1 MTGYILRR
9 ILIAVPLLLAI
20 SLLTFALIQLAPG
33 NFFDTLRLDPQFS
46 EETIARYENLYHLNE
61 PLLVQYGY
69 WLKNLLRFDLGYSFF
84 YNLPVSKIILS
95 RLFNT
100 FILSL
105 AGLILTWGLAIP
117 LGIVAAVN
125 RNRLLDRIFSLA
137 AVVGLSVPN
146 FFLAMLLLY
155 LGSNLKLLPLGG
167 MHSANFEALSPAAQF
182 IDLLKHLVIPAIA
195 ISFAAIAG
203 LQRIMRGNLLEVLRQ
218 QYILAARARG
228 LPEYR
233 VIYVHALR
241 NAINPLVTIFGY
253 HLSDLLSGEALVE
266 IILNWP
272 GLGTVMLAAV
282 RSQDLY
288 LVMASM
294 LMGGVLLLGGN
305 LLADVLL
312 VYVDPRI
319 RYE

>member
-1 MTGYILRR
+1 MTSYIIRR
-9 ILIAVPLLLAI
+9 ILIAIPLLLVI

-33 NFFDTLRLDPQFS
+33 NFFDTLRMDPQFS
-46 EETIARYENLYHLNE
+46 EETIERYENLYHLNE
-61 PLLVQYGY
+61 PVLVQYGY
-69 WLKNLLRFDLGYSFF
+69 WLKNLLRGDLGYSFF

-95 RLFNT
+95 RLLNT

-117 LGIVAAVN
+117 LGIIAAVN
-125 RNRLLDRIFSLA
+125 RNRLLDRLFQA
-137 AVVGLSVPN
+137 ASVVGLSVPN

-155 LGSNLKLLPLGG
+155 LGSSLKILPLGG
-167 MHSANFEALSPAAQF
+167 MHSANYETLSPWLQF
-182 IDLLKHLVIPAIA
+182 LDLLRHLVIPALA
-195 ISFAAIAG
+195 VSFAAIAG
-203 LQRIMRGNLLEVLRQ
+203 LQRVMRGNLLEVLRQ
-218 QYILAARARG
+218 QYILAARAKG
-228 LPEYR
+228 LPESR

-282 RSQDLY
+282 RAQDLY

-294 LMGGVLLLGGN
+294 LMGGGLLLCGN

-312 VYVDPRI
+312 AFVDPRI